1 MGIKRGVLELNS
13 RALVNLEIRN
23 IIVGL
28 NAFGSVEWAA
38 CKSFFNWEERMIR
51 WTMKKKKK
59 KFVRICTLQRGSSL
73 NGSKEKRKERKGK
86 K

>member
-59 KFVRICTLQRGSSL
+59 KFVRSSVSFLPSLSRKYNGTFICLEVSV
-73 NGSKEKRKERKGK
+73 
-86 K
+86 